1 MSEGTAAS
9 AVGLD
14 NSPQNRRLSVL
25 LLEDSAFDAEL
36 LQEWLKRAYPL
47 VRVTWVDDEPSFVD
61 ALGRYRYDV
70 ILSDY
75 QMPRYTGAQALDLVR
90 QRHPHVPFIF
100 VSGVIGED
108 NAVDM
113 LKRGATDYVIK
124 NRLSRLPVAIDR
136 ALEEVRL
143 REAREAVEAQ
153 LRDADALYARV
164 VDSLRN
170 YAVILLDGAGIVR
183 SWNLAA
189 QAIFGHGREEMLGRS
204 VEIVYTPEDR
214 AHGVWRRE
222 LETAFA
228 QGHAQND
235 RWLVRADGTQLRGEG
250 VITSLYNTQ
259 GDHTGFSMLVHD
271 ATTAW
276 HDAKALREAKEEAE
290 RANRAKDRFLA
301 VLSHEL
307 RTPLAP
313 IAAAAQLLERTATVP
328 DKLAHLLPM
337 IRRNVALE
345 ARLIDDL
352 LDLTA
357 IGAGKVNLRLQ
368 PVDVHKLIHA
378 VAEMLDAD
386 FQRGGLQLDLKLD
399 AARSVVQGDEARIQ
413 QVLWN
418 IVRNAVKFTPSGGRI
433 EVRSRLVDGELEVSC
448 TDTGIG
454 IHADALPRIFLAFE
468 QADADVSR
476 RFGGL
481 GLGLAIAHGLVA
493 RHGGSLR
500 AHSEGRDKG
509 AVFTLRLPTTP
520 AGPSQL
526 EAPEVAPGAAR
537 RPQSVHVLL
546 VEDNRDAADALGL
559 SLRHLGYRVTHAYSC
574 DEALALADRQNGF
587 DVVVTDLGLPDG
599 SGIQIGRHLRGR
611 LPVIAL
617 SGYGT
622 QGDLQQSKD
631 AGFAAHL
638 VKPVAPAAVDAA
650 VQAALDGRQPPCS
663 AGAP

>member
-1 MSEGTAAS
+1 MSEPHPTA
-9 AVGLD
+9 
-14 NSPQNRRLSVL
+14 PQDRRLSVL
-25 LLEDSAFDAEL
+25 LLEDSAFDAEI
-36 LQEWLKRAYPL
+36 LQEWLKRAYPN
-47 VRVTWVDDEPSFVD
+47 VRVTWVDDEPNFVASLD
-61 ALGRYRYDV
+61 RYRYDV

-75 QMPRYTGAQALDLVR
+75 QLPRYSGGEALDLVR
-90 QRHPHVPFIF
+90 RQHPHLPFIF

-124 NRLSRLPVAIDR
+124 NRLSRLPMAIDR

-189 QAIFGHGREEMLGRS
+189 QAIFGHRREDTLGRS
-204 VEIVYTPEDR
+204 IDLVYTPEDR
-214 AHGVWRRE
+214 EHGVWRRE

-228 QGHAQND
+228 LGHAQND
-235 RWLVRADGTQLRGEG
+235 RWLVRADGSRMRGEG
-250 VITSLYNTQ
+250 VVTALYNTQ

-271 ATTAW
+271 ATAAW
-276 HDAKALREAKEEAE
+276 RDAQALREAKEEAE

-378 VAEMLDAD
+378 VAEMLEGDV
-386 FQRGGLQLDLKLD
+386 QRSGLTLDLHLD
-399 AARSVVQGDEARIQ
+399 APESVVQGDEARIQ

-418 IVRNAVKFTPSGGRI
+418 IVRNAVKFTPSGGRV
-433 EVRSRLVDGELEVSC
+433 EVRSRLVGDELEVSC

-493 RHGGSLR
+493 RHHGSLS
-500 AHSEGRDKG
+500 AHSDGRDRG
-509 AVFTLRLPTTP
+509 AVFTLRLPTTQ
-520 AGPSQL
+520 ASSVQA
-526 EAPEVAPGAAR
+526 EAPEADDGSAR
-537 RPQSVHVLL
+537 PPPSVHVLL

-559 SLRHLGYRVTHAYSC
+559 SLHDLGYRVTHAYSC
-574 DEALALADRQNGF
+574 DEAMTLANSQDGF

-599 SGIQIGRHLRGR
+599 SGIEIGRQLHGR

-622 QGDLQQSKD
+622 QGDMKQSSE
-631 AGFAAHL
+631 AGFVAHL
-638 VKPVAPAAVDAA
+638 VKPVATAAVHAA
-650 VQAALDGRQPPCS
+650 VQAALGSSAPEVRQSISRP
-663 AGAP
+663 

>member
-1 MSEGTAAS
+1 MSE
-9 AVGLD
+9 
-14 NSPQNRRLSVL
+14 QRLSVL
-25 LLEDSAFDAEL
+25 LLEDSPFDAEI
-36 LQEWLKRAYPL
+36 LQEWLKRSYPS
-47 VRVTWVDDEPSFVD
+47 VRITWVDDEPRFID
-61 ALGRYRYDV
+61 ALQRYRFDV

-75 QMPRYTGAQALDLVR
+75 QLPTYSGGHALDLVR
-90 QRHPHVPFIF
+90 REHPHVPFIF

-124 NRLSRLPVAIDR
+124 NRLERLSVAIDR
-136 ALEEVRL
+136 ALEEVRM
-143 REAREAVEAQ
+143 RVAREAVESQ

-170 YAVILLDGAGIVR
+170 YAVVLLDGAGVVR

-189 QAIFGHGREEMLGRS
+189 QAIFGHTREQMLGRS
-204 VEIVYTPEDR
+204 IELVYTPEDR
-214 AHGVWRRE
+214 AQGVWRQE
-222 LETAFA
+222 LESAFA
-228 QGHAQND
+228 LGHTQHD
-235 RWLVRADGTQLRGEG
+235 RWLLHADGGQLRGEG
-250 VITSLYNTQ
+250 VITALHNSL

-271 ATTAW
+271 ATAAW
-276 HDAKALREAKEEAE
+276 RDAQALREAKEEAE

-328 DKLAHLLPM
+328 PKLAHLLPM

-357 IGAGKVNLRLQ
+357 IGAGKVNLKFQ
-368 PVDVHKLIHA
+368 TVDVHKLIHA
-378 VAEMLDAD
+378 VAEMLEGD
-386 FQRGGLQLDLKLD
+386 FQRGELTLDLKLT
-399 AARSVVQGDEARIQ
+399 AAHSTVQGDEARIQ

-418 IVRNAVKFTPSGGRI
+418 IVRNAVKFTPAGGRI
-433 EVRSRLVDGELEVSC
+433 EVQTRLDGDELEVCC

-454 IHADALPRIFLAFE
+454 IQAEALPRIFMAFE

-493 RHGGSLR
+493 RHDGSLR
-500 AHSEGRDKG
+500 AHSEGRDRG
-509 AVFTLRLPTTP
+509 AVFTLRLPVSGGSA
-520 AGPSQL
+520 AGA
-526 EAPEVAPGAAR
+526 EAPVDQALTV
-537 RPQSVHVLL
+537 RPPTSVNVLL

-559 SLRHLGYRVTHAYSC
+559 SLGHLGYRVTHAYTR
-574 DEALALADRQNGF
+574 DEALDLTARHRY
-587 DVVVTDLGLPDG
+587 DVVLTDIGLPDG
-599 SGIQIGRHLRGR
+599 SGIEIGQHLRGQ

-617 SGYGT
+617 SGYGA
-622 QGDLQQSKD
+622 QGDMRQSSD
-631 AGFAAHL
+631 AGFVAHL
-638 VKPVAPAAVDAA
+638 VKPVATGAVH
-650 VQAALDGRQPPCS
+650 AALQSALGQSLGRPP
-663 AGAP
+663 AIRP

>member
-1 MSEGTAAS
+1 MSDAPATA
-9 AVGLD
+9 
-14 NSPQNRRLSVL
+14 PQDRRLSVL
-25 LLEDSAFDAEL
+25 LLEDSAFDAEI
-36 LQEWLKRAYPL
+36 LQEWLKRAYPQ
-47 VRVTWVDDEPSFVD
+47 VRVTWVDDEPSFVA
-61 ALGRYRYDV
+61 ALDRYRHDV

-75 QMPRYTGAQALDLVR
+75 QLPRYSGAQALDLVR
-90 QRHPHVPFIF
+90 QRHPHIPFIF

-124 NRLSRLPVAIDR
+124 NRLSRLPMAIDR

-143 REAREAVEAQ
+143 RDAREAVEAQ

-189 QAIFGHGREEMLGRS
+189 QAIFGHRVEDTLGRS
-204 VEIVYTPEDR
+204 IDLIYTPEDR

-222 LETAFA
+222 LQTAFA
-228 QGHAQND
+228 RGHAQND
-235 RWLVRADGTQLRGEG
+235 RWLVHADGTQLRGEG
-250 VITSLYNTQ
+250 VITALYNTQ

-271 ATTAW
+271 ATAAW
-276 HDAKALREAKEEAE
+276 RDAQALREAKEEAE

-313 IAAAAQLLERTATVP
+313 IATAAHVLERAATVP

-378 VAEMLDAD
+378 VAEMLEGD
-386 FQRGGLQLDLKLD
+386 FQRGGLQLDLALD
-399 AARSVVQGDEARIQ
+399 ATESVVQGDEARIQ

-418 IVRNAVKFTPSGGRI
+418 IVRNAVKFTPQGGRV
-433 EVRSRLVDGELEVSC
+433 EVRSRLVGGELEVSC

-454 IHADALPRIFLAFE
+454 IHTEALPRIFLAFE
-468 QADADVSR
+468 QADADVSS

-481 GLGLAIAHGLVA
+481 GLGLAIAHGLVT
-493 RHGGSLR
+493 RHQGSLR

-520 AGPSQL
+520 ANQSQA
-526 EAPEVAPGAAR
+526 EAPESTDGAAR
-537 RPQSVHVLL
+537 APQSVHVLL
-546 VEDNRDAADALGL
+546 VEDNQDAADALGL
-559 SLRHLGYRVTHAYSC
+559 SLHHLGYQVTHAYSC
-574 DEALALADRQNGF
+574 DQALALAKAQDGF
-587 DVVVTDLGLPDG
+587 DVVVTDIGLPDG
-599 SGIQIGRHLRGR
+599 SGIEIGRHLRGQ

-622 QGDLQQSKD
+622 QGDMQQSRD

-638 VKPVAPAAVDAA
+638 VKPVATAAVHAA
-650 VQAALDGRQPPCS
+650 VQAALVALQRPPQITR
-663 AGAP
+663 P

>member
-1 MSEGTAAS
+1 MSDAPGALAQ
-9 AVGLD
+9 D
-14 NSPQNRRLSVL
+14 RRLSVL

-36 LQEWLKRAYPL
+36 LQEWLKRAYPD
-47 VRVTWVDDEPSFVD
+47 VRVTWVDDEERFTE
-61 ALGRYRYDV
+61 ALSRYRYDV
-70 ILSDY
+70 VLSDY
-75 QMPRYTGAQALDLVR
+75 QLPRYSGAQALDLVR
-90 QRHPHVPFIF
+90 RDHPYIPFIF

-124 NRLSRLPVAIDR
+124 NRLSRLSVAIDR

-143 REAREAVEAQ
+143 RQAREAVEAQ

-189 QAIFGHGREEMLGRS
+189 QTIFGHAREEMLGRS
-204 VEIVYTPEDR
+204 IELVYTPEDR
-214 AHGVWRRE
+214 EHGVWRRE
-222 LETAFA
+222 LATAYA
-228 QGHAQND
+228 EGHAQND
-235 RWLVRADGTQLRGEG
+235 RWLVHADGTRLRGEG
-250 VITSLYNTQ
+250 VVTTLYNTQ
-259 GDHTGFSMLVHD
+259 GDHTGFSMLVRD
-271 ATTAW
+271 ATAAW
-276 HDAKALREAKEEAE
+276 RDAQALREAKEEAE

-313 IAAAAQLLERTATVP
+313 ISAAAQLLERNAVVP
-328 DKLAHLLPM
+328 EKLAHLLPM

-368 PVDVHKLIHA
+368 TVDVHKLIHA
-378 VAEMLDAD
+378 VGEMLEGD
-386 FQRGGLQLDLKLD
+386 FQRGGLSLVLQLD
-399 AARSVVQGDEARIQ
+399 ARQSTIEGDEARIQ

-418 IVRNAVKFTPSGGRI
+418 IVRNAVKFTPPGGRI
-433 EVRSRLVDGELEVSC
+433 EVRTRLVDQQLEVAC

-454 IHADALPRIFLAFE
+454 IHEDALPRIFLAFE

-481 GLGLAIAHGLVA
+481 GLGLAIAHGLVK
-493 RHGGSLR
+493 RHHGTLT
-500 AHSEGRDKG
+500 AHSQGRDKG
-509 AVFTLRLPTTP
+509 AVFTLRLPI
-520 AGPSQL
+520 SQAHSPEA
-526 EAPEVAPGAAR
+526 EAPPSSDGSARAPD
-537 RPQSVHVLL
+537 SVRVLL

-559 SLRHLGYRVTHAYSC
+559 ALHDLGYRVTHAYTC
-574 DEALALADRQNGF
+574 EEALALAAAEEPF
-587 DVVVTDLGLPDG
+587 DIVITDLGLPDG
-599 SGIQIGRHLRGR
+599 NGVEIGRQLHARM
-611 LPVIAL
+611 PVIAL
-617 SGYGT
+617 SGYGR
-622 QGDLQQSKD
+622 QGDMKQTSE
-631 AGFAAHL
+631 AGFTAHL
-638 VKPVAPAAVDAA
+638 VKPVSTAAVH
-650 VQAALDGRQPPCS
+650 AALQT
-663 AGAP
+663 ALQKEA

>member
-1 MSEGTAAS
+1 MS
-9 AVGLD
+9 D
-14 NSPQNRRLSVL
+14 PQRDLPQDRRLSVL
-25 LLEDSAFDAEL
+25 LLEDSAFDAEI
-36 LQEWLKRAYPL
+36 LQEWLKRAYPA
-47 VRVTWVDDEPSFVD
+47 VRVTWVDDEAGFVE
-61 ALGRYRYDV
+61 ALKRYRYDV

-75 QMPRYTGAQALDLVR
+75 QMPRYSGGQALDLVR
-90 QRHPHVPFIF
+90 ETYPQLPFIF

-153 LRDADALYARV
+153 LRDADALYGRV

-183 SWNLAA
+183 SWNAAA
-189 QAIFGHGREEMLGRS
+189 QTIFGHTRADMLGRS
-204 VEIVYTPEDR
+204 IELIYTPEDR
-214 AHGVWRRE
+214 GQGVWREE
-222 LETAFA
+222 LQTAFA
-228 QGHAQND
+228 EGHVQAD
-235 RWLVRADGTQLRGEG
+235 RWLVHADGSRLRGEG
-250 VITSLYNTQ
+250 VVTTLYNAQ
-259 GDHTGFSMLVHD
+259 GDHNGFSMLVRD
-271 ATTAW
+271 ATAAW
-276 HDAKALREAKEEAE
+276 RDAQALREAKEEAE

-368 PVDVHKLIHA
+368 PVDVHKLIQA

-386 FQRGGLQLDLKLD
+386 VQRGGLQLILQLD
-399 AARSVVQGDEARIQ
+399 AETSVVQGDEARIQ

-418 IVRNAVKFTPSGGRI
+418 IVRNAVKFTPRGGCV
-433 EVRSRLVDGELEVSC
+433 EVRTRLVGRELEVTC

-476 RFGGL
+476 HFGGL

-493 RHGGSLR
+493 RHHGSLQ
-500 AHSEGRDKG
+500 AHSEGRDRG
-509 AVFTLRLPTTP
+509 AVFTLRLPTAQ
-520 AGPSQL
+520 AGSTQA
-526 EAPEVAPGAAR
+526 EAPEAPGHVAR
-537 RPQSVHVLL
+537 PPQSVHVLL

-559 SLRHLGYRVTHAYSC
+559 SLHDLGYRVTHAYTC
-574 DEALALADRQNGF
+574 DEALALAKGPDGF
-587 DVVVTDLGLPDG
+587 DVIVTDIGLPDG
-599 SGIQIGRHLRGR
+599 SGIEIGRRLRGQ

-622 QGDLQQSKD
+622 QGDLRQSNE

-638 VKPVAPAAVDAA
+638 VKPVGPAAVHAA
-650 VQAALDGRQPPCS
+650 VQAALESGPLTRQ
-663 AGAP
+663 

>member
-1 MSEGTAAS
+1 MSDAQRADATE
-9 AVGLD
+9 
-14 NSPQNRRLSVL
+14 RRLSVL
-25 LLEDSAFDAEL
+25 LLEDSAFDAEI
-36 LQEWLKRAYPL
+36 LQEWLKRTYPE
-47 VRVTWVDDEPSFVD
+47 VRVTWVDDEAGFVE
-61 ALGRYRYDV
+61 ALARYRHDV

-75 QMPRYTGAQALDLVR
+75 QMPRYSGGQALDLVR
-90 QRHPHVPFIF
+90 EKHPHIPFIF

-136 ALEEVRL
+136 ALDEVRL

-189 QAIFGHGREEMLGRS
+189 QSIFGHTRADMLGRS
-204 VEIVYTPEDR
+204 IELIYTPEDR
-214 AHGVWRRE
+214 ALGVWREE
-222 LETAFA
+222 LQTAFA
-228 QGHAQND
+228 DGHVQAD
-235 RWLVRADGTQLRGEG
+235 RWLVHADGSRLRGEG
-250 VITSLYNTQ
+250 VVTTLYNAQ
-259 GDHTGFSMLVHD
+259 GDHNGFSMLVRD
-271 ATTAW
+271 ATAAW
-276 HDAKALREAKEEAE
+276 RDAQALRDAKDEAE

-328 DKLAHLLPM
+328 DKFAHLLPM

-368 PVDVHKLIHA
+368 PVDVHKLIEA
-378 VAEMLDAD
+378 VAEMLEGDV
-386 FQRGGLQLDLKLD
+386 QRGGLALDLHLD
-399 AARSVVQGDEARIQ
+399 AEASVVQGDEARIQ

-418 IVRNAVKFTPSGGRI
+418 IVRNAVKFTPAGGRV
-433 EVRSRLVDGELEVSC
+433 EVRTRLAGGELEVAC

-493 RHGGSLR
+493 RHHGSLR
-500 AHSEGRDKG
+500 AHSEGRDRG
-509 AVFTLRLPTTP
+509 AVFTLRLPTTQ
-520 AGPSQL
+520 ASSAQA
-526 EAPEVAPGAAR
+526 EAPDALACAAR
-537 RPQSVHVLL
+537 PPPSVHLLL

-559 SLRHLGYRVTHAYSC
+559 SLHDLGYRVTHAYTC
-574 DEALALADRQNGF
+574 DEALALARGPDGF
-587 DVVVTDLGLPDG
+587 DVVVTDIGLPDG
-599 SGIQIGRHLRGR
+599 SGIEIGRHLRGR

-622 QGDLQQSKD
+622 QGDLRQSNE

-638 VKPVAPAAVDAA
+638 VKPVAPAAVHAA
-650 VQAALDGRQPPCS
+650 VQAALTRP
-663 AGAP
+663 

>member
-1 MSEGTAAS
+1 MSDPEAIA
-9 AVGLD
+9 
-14 NSPQNRRLSVL
+14 PQERRLSVL
-25 LLEDSAFDAEL
+25 LLEDSAFDAEI
-36 LQEWLKRAYPL
+36 LQEWLKRAYPS
-47 VRVTWVDDEPSFVD
+47 VRVTWVDTEEAFV
-61 ALGRYRYDV
+61 ASLGRYRYDV

-75 QMPRYTGAQALDLVR
+75 QMPRYSGAQALDLVR
-90 QRHPHVPFIF
+90 QQQPHIPFIF

-143 REAREAVEAQ
+143 REAREKVEAQ

-189 QAIFGHGREEMLGRS
+189 RTIFGHTREQMLGS
-204 VEIVYTPEDR
+204 SIDLLYTPEDR
-214 AHGVWRRE
+214 EHGVWRRE
-222 LETAFA
+222 LQTAFSEGDVQA
-228 QGHAQND
+228 D
-235 RWLVRADGTQLRGEG
+235 RWLVHADGTQLRGEG
-250 VITSLYNTQ
+250 VVTALYSAQ
-259 GDHTGFSMLVHD
+259 GDHTGFSMLVRD
-271 ATTAW
+271 ATAAW
-276 HDAKALREAKEEAE
+276 RDAQALREAKEEAE

-368 PVDVHKLIHA
+368 PVDVHKLIQA
-378 VAEMLDAD
+378 VAEMLEGD
-386 FQRGGLQLDLKLD
+386 FQRGGLQLALQLD
-399 AARSVVQGDEARIQ
+399 APQSVVQGDEARIQ

-418 IVRNAVKFTPSGGRI
+418 IIRNAVKFTPSGGRI
-433 EVRSRLVDGELEVSC
+433 SVHTRLVGGELEVAC

-454 IHADALPRIFLAFE
+454 IHGDALPRIFLAFE

-481 GLGLAIAHGLVA
+481 GLGLAIAHGLVT
-493 RHGGSLR
+493 RHQGSLQ
-500 AHSEGRDKG
+500 AHSDGRDRG
-509 AVFTLRLPTTP
+509 ATFTLRLPVTQ
-520 AGPSQL
+520 AESSQ
-526 EAPEVAPGAAR
+526 EAAPEAGDGDAR
-537 RPQSVHVLL
+537 PPKSVHVLL

-559 SLRHLGYRVTHAYSC
+559 SLHHLGYRVTHAYSC
-574 DEALALADRQNGF
+574 GEALTLAKTQDGF

-599 SGIQIGRHLRGR
+599 SGIEIGRHLHDRV
-611 LPVIAL
+611 PVIAL

-622 QGDLQQSKD
+622 QGDMQQSSD

-638 VKPVAPAAVDAA
+638 VKPVATAAVHAA
-650 VQAALDGRQPPCS
+650 VQAALEARPR
-663 AGAP
+663 